1 LILVHGGLA
10 LLEKVNAKSP
20 AGFAGRKRKG
30 SESDQFVHALAREP
44 VVVPI
49 VQVVDMEDA
58 MQVLRPAAM
67 PGTEERS
74 SAA

>member
-1 LILVHGGLA
+1 M
-10 LLEKVNAKSP
+10 
-20 AGFAGRKRKG
+20 
-30 SESDQFVHALAREP
+30 
-44 VVVPI
+44 
-49 VQVVDMEDA
+49 VQVVDMVDA